1 MRPLTISVAVCV
13 SLLSM
18 PAATLA
24 QVSPSGQRPHEGRC
38 DSPRRTQALE
48 PAARPTISSGTTYR
62 PYSYVPTP
70 AQNPYGSSAVPKPY
84 AVPTAPQNPYG
95 SSTRP
100 EPYAVPTAPQ
110 NPYPSPA
117 APHYTPATQALVPI
131 GSAYA
136 APTYAF
142 KCVIN
147 EAGDF
152 CPGSASS
159 SVSSGTACTCD
170 RYNGY
175 TQ

>member
-1 MRPLTISVAVCV
+1 MTNGRSTFGAKSRREGQMGPLTISVAVCV

-18 PAATLA
+18 SVGALAWDPASAPR
-24 QVSPSGQRPHEGRC
+24 SHEGAC
-38 DSPRRTQALE
+38 DSPRRTQIQE
-48 PAARPTISSGTTYR
+48 PATRPMIGSGTTVH
-62 PYSYVPTP
+62 PYSYVP
-70 AQNPYGSSAVPKPY
+70 KP
-84 AVPTAPQNPYG
+84 PQNPYD
-95 SSTRP
+95 SSTSMRP
-100 EPYAVPTAPQ
+100 YSVPTAPQ
-110 NPYPSPA
+110 NPYPSSTT
-117 APHYTPATQALVPI
+117 PHYTPATTQALVPI

-152 CPGSASS
+152 CTGSVSS
-159 SVSSGTACTCD
+159 PVSSGTACTCD

>member
-1 MRPLTISVAVCV
+1 MRPLTIAVAVCV

-18 PAATLA
+18 SAGALA
-24 QVSPSGQRPHEGRC
+24 SDPESGPRPHEGRC
-38 DSPRRTQALE
+38 DSPRRTQVLE
-48 PAARPTISSGTTYR
+48 PATRLTIGSATTVH
-62 PYSYVPTP
+62 PYSYVP
-70 AQNPYGSSAVPKPY
+70 KP
-84 AVPTAPQNPYG
+84 PQNPYG
-95 SSTRP
+95 GPTGA

-110 NPYPSPA
+110 NPYPSST
-117 APHYTPATQALVPI
+117 APHYTPATRALIPI

-147 EAGDF
+147 DAGDF
-152 CPGSASS
+152 CTGSVASP
-159 SVSSGTACTCD
+159 VPSGTACTCD